1 MRRLVERALSGVVAQ
16 LGSVPVDR
24 IFVFEPV

>member
-1 MRRLVERALSGVVAQ
+1 MHRLVERALNGVLAQ